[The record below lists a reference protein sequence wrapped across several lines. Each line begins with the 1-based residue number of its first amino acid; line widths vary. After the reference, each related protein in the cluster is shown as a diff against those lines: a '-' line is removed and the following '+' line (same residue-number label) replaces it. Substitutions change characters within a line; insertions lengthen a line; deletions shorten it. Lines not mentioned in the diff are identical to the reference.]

1 MLKQRRHYLEFN
13 HPSLSK
19 DRQQLHR
26 PSQEQWERKNVA
38 DAVIAVVTTAAVAV
52 PVAAV
57 ATVVNHAAAVATS
70 VVRVAVIVAIAATIA
85 VMIVVTIVAAV
96 RNPKV
101 RQPRKPNIKQ
111 NNLNNANRT

>member
-1 MLKQRRHYLEFN
+1 M
-13 HPSLSK
+13 
-19 DRQQLHR
+19 
-26 PSQEQWERKNVA
+26 
-38 DAVIAVVTTAAVAV
+38 IAVFTTAAVAV
-52 PVAAV
+52 PVSAV
-57 ATVVNHAAAVATS
+57 ATVVDYAAAVATS
-70 VVRVAVIVAIAATIA
+70 VVRVAVIVAIAATIAATIA